1 MRINQNIMAFNAYR
15 NIQTT
20 NTQLGKSLEKLS
32 SGYRINRAADDAAGL
47 VKSESLRAE
56 IRGTQQAIRNAQDG
70 VSWVQTAEG
79 ALQEVHSILQ
89 RMRQLAV
96 DAANTATTD
105 GEAQQAEVEELLD
118 ELDSIGTRTTFAG
131 VEVFQNYSG
140 AGAALTFHV
149 GANAGQSLQ
158 IAQDL
163 RLDVTGAAGVFNDGA
178 AINVQGINLTTG
190 ADAAIGVLDDAIAAV
205 SGVRSTLGA
214 TQNRLEH
221 TIANL
226 SVAVEN
232 LSASESR
239 IRDTDMAE
247 EMVAFT
253 RHQIMAQAG
262 TAMLAQANVVPQSV
276 LRLLG

>member
-1 MRINQNIMAFNAYR
+1 NAYR

-70 VSWVQTAEG
+70 ISWVQTAEG

-105 GEAQQAEVEELLD
+105 GAAQQAEVDQLLK
-118 ELDSIGTRTTFAG
+118 EMSAIGTRTTFAG

-140 AGAALTFHV
+140 EGARLTCQV
-149 GANAGQSLQ
+149 SANSGRLLQ
-158 IAQDL
+158 IAQGL
-163 RLDVTGAAGVFNDGA
+163 ALDVAGEAGVFNDDGA

-190 ADAAIGVLDDAIAAV
+190 ADAAIGVLDAASAAV

-253 RHQIMAQAG
+253 RHQIMAQA
-262 TAMLAQANVVPQSV
+262 
-276 LRLLG
+276 

>member
-15 NIQTT
+15 NMQTT
-20 NTQLGKSLEKLS
+20 NLQLGKSLEKLS

-56 IRGTQQAIRNAQDG
+56 ISGSQQAIRNAQDG
-70 VSWVQTAEG
+70 VSFVQTAEG

-89 RMRQLAV
+89 RIRQLAV

-105 GEAQQAEVEELLD
+105 GTQQQAEVD
-118 ELDSIGTRTTFAG
+118 ELVAELAEVGNRTTFAG
-131 VEVFQNYSG
+131 GSVFADYSVT
-140 AGAALTFHV
+140 ALTFHV
-149 GANAGQSLQ
+149 GAGAGQTLEINSDLQ
-158 IAQDL
+158 IDTGGLAGIFSVDL
-163 RLDVTGAAGVFNDGA
+163 TAVDLATDADGA
-178 AINVQGINLTTG
+178 IGTIDT
-190 ADAAIGVLDDAIAAV
+190 AIGEV
-205 SGVRSTLGA
+205 SDVRSTLGA

-239 IRDTDMAE
+239 IRDTDMAQ
-247 EMVAFT
+247 EMVSFT

-276 LRLLG
+276 LSLLQ